1 MNSGVIYGLER
12 GEEKGR
18 LCNGLERRGQEE
30 NYSYLFKIPLSYGW
44 SKNERIK
51 IIDV

>member
-30 NYSYLFKIPLSYGW
+30 NYSYLFKIARLFSF
-44 SKNERIK
+44 KLRL
-51 IIDV
+51 V